1 MRVKKEVI
9 CCAATSVL
17 LHSICSVGE
26 CCVVLCYFSR
36 FLGGYLTRNAQ
47 CCFDAAS
54 DFRVESEKRSDK
66 HLVNEVVP
74 SALT

>member
-36 FLGGYLTRNAQ
+36 NAQ
-47 CCFDAAS
+47 CCYDAAS